1 MLDYLWNICQVTE
14 GGRPL
19 LIIHD
24 ALGHHIFQPLK
35 LNSVLTSV
43 FGVRAVLGRPKI
55 FVIKFNFICHSYLF
69 ITRDLPLR
77 MLR

>member
-1 MLDYLWNICQVTE
+1 MLDYFWNICQVTE

-43 FGVRAVLGRPKI
+43 FGVRAVLGRPKQ
-55 FVIKFNFICHSYLF
+55 FVIQFNFISYANLF
-69 ITRDLPLR
+69 MIQ
-77 MLR
+77 

>member
-24 ALGHHIFQPLK
+24 ALGHHNFQPLK
-35 LNSVLTSV
+35 LNSALTSV
-43 FGVRAVLGRPKI
+43 FGVRAVLGRPKKI
-55 FVIKFNFICHSYLF
+55 VIQFNFICYANLF
-69 ITRDLPLR
+69 MI
-77 MLR
+77 

>member
-24 ALGHHIFQPLK
+24 ALGHHKFQPLK
-35 LNSVLTSV
+35 LNSALTSV
-43 FGVRAVLGRPKI
+43 FGVRAVLGRSQKI
-55 FVIKFNFICHSYLF
+55 VIQFNFICYVNLNLNTS
-69 ITRDLPLR
+69 I
-77 MLR
+77 